1 MFCRKCG
8 NQIPDDSEFC
18 PKCGTAVGNEILK
31 QMVLQISAEK
41 TSGAVTLIPD
51 KRSVSPEEQFAE
63 FMRSGQALL
72 DCGSFSEADKMFE
85 RALIIKPE
93 AASAYIGRL
102 LAEFK
107 LKKESDLS
115 ECVSEFY
122 KSSNFLNAE
131 KYADDETAERLNNY
145 RKTTEKMLIEARQ
158 EDENALSKANERINY
173 MLLFLGIIAIVGSAV
188 LVIMTWYLNRGADG
202 YYDTDYYWHLTP
214 DDKVAV
220 ALRVCAI
227 LLLTLFAAVCIS
239 AKIIIRKIAS
249 AGAVFGISAAICVI
263 GILTNFCSNKGQEKF
278 EIYYKELRL
287 NLRIT
292 GSDDYTLYVGDYFVY
307 EDFFGYVFLFSLI
320 ALTVVFVISLIV
332 FLVFTRWQKGKR
344 VNTIKL
350 KKITG
355 VLMIVTACAA
365 VCMIAA
371 PIIGYLNTR
380 EFGYEKDGN
389 SYYISAYYGKE
400 KDLTILK
407 THNNKSISGIRE
419 GAFKDSELST
429 ISILG
434 EYFTIEKN
442 TFSNCKDLT
451 EVVYVG
457 LGKLTIGE
465 GAFKDCTNL
474 NTIRFTNAPYVNAG
488 FGAFENCISLD
499 RVIRSG
505 KTYTSAEDLLNDIDG
520 WDIQWFR
527 GTDSFINCPNF

>member
-8 NQIPDDSEFC
+8 KEIPDDSEFC

-31 QMVLQISAEK
+31 QMVLPKSAEEI
-41 TSGAVTLIPD
+41 SGAVTLIPD

-63 FMRSGQALL
+63 FMMSGQALL

-93 AASAYIGRL
+93 AASAHIGRL
-102 LAEFK
+102 LAELK
-107 LKKESDLS
+107 LKKESDLD

-145 RKTTEKMLIEARQ
+145 RKNAEKGRIEAKR
-158 EDENALSKANERINY
+158 EDENALLKANERVNY
-173 MLLFLGIIAIVGSAV
+173 MLFFLGIIAIVGSAA
-188 LVIMTWYLNRGADG
+188 LIIMTWYLNKDPEG
-202 YYDTDYYWHLTP
+202 YYDTNYYWRLTS

-220 ALRVCAI
+220 ALRVCAVMF
-227 LLLTLFAAVCIS
+227 LTLFAAVCIS
-239 AKIIIRKIAS
+239 AKLTIRKIAS
-249 AGAVFGISAAICVI
+249 AGAVYGISAAVCAI
-263 GILTNFCSNKGQEKF
+263 GILMNFFGNKGYEKF
-278 EIYYKELRL
+278 EEYYKSRYFLRQ
-287 NLRIT
+287 T
-292 GSDDYTLYVGDYFVY
+292 ESDDYILYVGDYFAY

-320 ALTVVFVISLIV
+320 VVTAVFVISLIV
-332 FLVFTRWQKGKR
+332 LFIISPGRKGKR
-344 VNTIKL
+344 VDSAKL
-350 KKITG
+350 KKITN
-355 VLMIVTACAA
+355 VLLIVTAGAA
-365 VCMIAA
+365 VCMIVA
-371 PIIGYLNTR
+371 PITAYLNTR

-400 KDLTILK
+400 KDLTIPK

-419 GAFKDSELST
+419 GVFKDNDLSS
-429 ISILG
+429 IRILG

-451 EVVYVG
+451 EFIYTG
-457 LGKLTIGE
+457 SQRLIIE
-465 GAFKDCTNL
+465 EDAFKDCTNL
-474 NTIRFTNAPYVNAG
+474 NTIHFTNAPYVNAG
-488 FGAFENCISLD
+488 FGAFENCISLN

-505 KTYTSAEDLLNDIDG
+505 KTFTSAKDILNDIDG
-520 WDIQWFR
+520 WDYKWFR